1 MNKEEIKKSIPKKLE
16 KLIKDQFQVWQD
28 YFDEFLDYK
37 RWNDK
42 YILEKR
48 STKKVHVRSIFS
60 ILQNLYSIFVIDE
73 RKVSFVSNEYE
84 WENITRL
91 YNKLAEYDYQKMNKI
106 AFDFLKVYYAFIYW
120 IGATR
125 IATWDEETNTP
136 VLESV
141 NTMNLILDPNEI
153 KRWAKRRFI
162 WVKTKIS
169 IQELE
174 QIPWYFDLYWLD
186 NTGNKMKEVEIY
198 HHYTRYDW
206 KVYLTSWLWDC
217 SRLIRVVEIDAKW
230 SFADTFWFSL
240 FIPWNIWNGQVADII
255 ELGVEYQMMMSQ
267 ITNLMLIQAKKDVL
281 WEDRLVNINKVDFEF
296 LKMWSPGGR
305 NIPVELEE
313 WEALNNVL
321 FQIPKEQGSQ
331 RPAEWINILEKLKQ
345 EATWVTPIT
354 QGLPTWQN
362 MTKWEVQI
370 LQANANGKFSLIMGA
385 LIRSDKEFWMT
396 WQSFYSLYF
405 NGEKTIVLDY
415 KHKSE
420 YHLITRKDLW
430 NNYLV
435 WAVRVEATSEINKKK
450 DEKFQ
455 KMIAVMPNVMPYMW
469 KDEQIY
475 FLRNVLELSW
485 LEREEIEQYLPETLD
500 EMKAKLELERLN
512 LWQKA
517 SEPEIWENQLV
528 FERVLKWW
536 IPTGELAKA
545 IALRRMLRM
554 EEMKQQAEWMWQ
566 MQAWMEAMQDWQE
579 QGAWQTANNFKNMA
593 NISQAQTM
601 SQILNSKWVISNN
614 DVM

>member
-1 MNKEEIKKSIPKKLE
+1 MNKEEIKKSIPQKLE
-16 KLIKDQFQVWQD
+16 KLIKDQFQVGQD

-120 IGATR
+120 IWATR
-125 IATWDEETNTP
+125 IATWDEENNVP

-153 KRWAKRRFI
+153 KKWAKRRFI

-174 QIPWYFDLYWLD
+174 QIPWYFDLYDL
-186 NTGNKMKEVEIY
+186 NHTENKMQEVEVY
-198 HHYTRYDW
+198 HHYTRYND

-217 SRLIRVVEIDAKW
+217 SRLIRIVEIEAKW

-296 LKMWSPGGR
+296 LKMWSPG
-305 NIPVELEE
+305 
-313 WEALNNVL
+313 
-321 FQIPKEQGSQ
+321 
-331 RPAEWINILEKLKQ
+331 
-345 EATWVTPIT
+345 
-354 QGLPTWQN
+354 
-362 MTKWEVQI
+362 
-370 LQANANGKFSLIMGA
+370 
-385 LIRSDKEFWMT
+385 
-396 WQSFYSLYF
+396 
-405 NGEKTIVLDY
+405 
-415 KHKSE
+415 
-420 YHLITRKDLW
+420 
-430 NNYLV
+430 
-435 WAVRVEATSEINKKK
+435 
-450 DEKFQ
+450 
-455 KMIAVMPNVMPYMW
+455 
-469 KDEQIY
+469 
-475 FLRNVLELSW
+475 
-485 LEREEIEQYLPETLD
+485 EEIYQ
-500 EMKAKLELERLN
+500 
-512 LWQKA
+512 
-517 SEPEIWENQLV
+517 
-528 FERVLKWW
+528 
-536 IPTGELAKA
+536 
-545 IALRRMLRM
+545 
-554 EEMKQQAEWMWQ
+554 
-566 MQAWMEAMQDWQE
+566 
-579 QGAWQTANNFKNMA
+579 
-593 NISQAQTM
+593 
-601 SQILNSKWVISNN
+601 
-614 DVM
+614 